1 MNTSRLVMGFFGL
14 ILAGF
19 FYINA
24 LGYPGEA
31 AQMPII
37 YSVAVAI
44 LSGLLIL
51 GELTRKK
58 TVTEQG
64 GEQDKSQGYTPR
76 FDRMWRVAS
85 VYLLSVAYLIA
96 IRYLGYIVS
105 TVLFMS
111 IVLLTVRTVSL
122 RFALIGIGGLTAVVG
137 VVFLGFL
144 RLPIPLFPTF
154 L

>member
-44 LSGLLIL
+44 LSGFLIL
-51 GELTRKK
+51 GELTRKR

-64 GEQDKSQGYTPR
+64 GEQDKSQSDTPR

-85 VYLLSVAYLIA
+85 VYLLSVVYLIA

-122 RFALIGIGGLTAVVG
+122 RFSLIGIGGLTAVVG